1 MIRTETYTAKLSKSS
16 HQNLDDLLEKLRVLY
31 NAALEE
37 RIDAYRKTGRS
48 PNYVEQAKSLT
59 EIRRSDLGYD
69 HFRCAIQQNLLKRL
83 EKAYQ
88 HFFRRGGFPR
98 FKSHQRGIRSFEWHN
113 PAIRKHGKF
122 NVLLI
127 KGVGRIRFR
136 GELPDQIRFVRVVKT
151 ALRVKIQ
158 IIHEIADV
166 ESAPSISPIGID
178 VGIRSRITCSN
189 GYQTGKN
196 ELDRSELKRRQKIL
210 SKAKK
215 GSNNRK
221 KKRMAFAKEW
231 QRVKERERG
240 KLHEVTAELVKQ
252 SNTFYVEN
260 LKVLNMVKNHKL
272 ARSILEANWGA
283 FMELL
288 TYKAESAGGRVVK
301 VDSKDTSQKCS
312 GCGLKP
318 KEKLTLA
325 IRHYRCEH
333 CGFEADRDMNAA
345 MNILQR
351 GLGLSSKSGG
361 NSPARRE
368 NENEGPALAGST
380 A

>member
-1 MIRTETYTAKLSKSS
+1 MIRTETYTAKLTKSS

-37 RIDAYRKTGRS
+37 RIDAYRKTGQS
-48 PNYVEQAKSLT
+48 PNYVAQAKSLT
-59 EIRRSDLGYD
+59 EIRHSDLGYD
-69 HFRCAIQQNLLKRL
+69 DYRCAIQQNLLKRL
-83 EKAYQ
+83 EKAYR
-88 HFFRRGGFPR
+88 HFFTRGGFPR
-98 FKSHQRGIRSFEWHN
+98 FKSHHRGIRCFEWHN
-113 PAIRKHGKF
+113 PAIRKQGKF

-127 KGVGRIRFR
+127 KGVGRCRFK
-136 GELPDQIRFVRVVKT
+136 GELPERIRFVRVVKT
-151 ALRVKIQ
+151 ARRVKVQ
-158 IIHEIADV
+158 VIHGIEAV
-166 ESAPSISPIGID
+166 EPAPSISPIGID
-178 VGIRSRITCSN
+178 VGIRSRITCSS

-196 ELDRSELKRRQKIL
+196 ELDRTELKRRQRIL

-240 KLHEVTAELVKQ
+240 QLHEVTAELVKQ
-252 SNTFYVEN
+252 SNTFYIEN
-260 LKVLNMVKNHKL
+260 LKVLNMVKNHRL

-283 FMELL
+283 FIQMLS
-288 TYKAESAGGRVVK
+288 YKAESAGGKVVRV
-301 VDSKDTSQKCS
+301 DPQHTSQLCS
-312 GCGLKP
+312 GCGSKP

-325 IRHYRCEH
+325 IRHYRCEY
-333 CGFEADRDMNAA
+333 CGFEADRDINAA

-368 NENEGPALAGST
+368 NETEGSALAGST

>member
-48 PNYVEQAKSLT
+48 PNYVQQAKSLT
-59 EIRRSDLGYD
+59 EIRHSDLGYD
-69 HFRCAIQQNLLKRL
+69 DYRCAIQQNLLKRL

-88 HFFRRGGFPR
+88 HFFRCGGFPR
-98 FKSHQRGIRSFEWHN
+98 FKSRNRGIRSIEWHN
-113 PAIRKHGKF
+113 PTIRKHGKF

-127 KGVGRIRFR
+127 KGVGRCRFK
-136 GELPDQIRFVRVVKT
+136 GELPERIRFVRVVKT
-151 ALRVKIQ
+151 AVRVKIQ

-166 ESAPSISPIGID
+166 ELAPSINPIGID

-215 GSNNRK
+215 GSNSRK
-221 KKRMAFAKEW
+221 KKRMSYAKEW
-231 QRVKERERG
+231 QRVRERERSS
-240 KLHEVTAELVKQ
+240 LQELTAELVKQ

-260 LKVLNMVKNHKL
+260 LNVLNMVKNHSL
-272 ARSILEANWGA
+272 ARSILEANWGT

-301 VDSKDTSQKCS
+301 VDPKDTSQLCS
-312 GCGLKP
+312 GCGSKP

-325 IRHYRCEH
+325 VRRYQCEY

-368 NENEGPALAGST
+368 NETEGPALAGST

>member
-1 MIRTETYTAKLSKSS
+1 MIRTETYTAKLSNSS

-59 EIRRSDLGYD
+59 EIRQSDLGYD
-69 HFRCAIQQNLLKRL
+69 DYRCAVQQNLLKRL

-98 FKSHQRGIRSFEWHN
+98 FKSHQRGIRSCEWHN
-113 PAIRKHGKF
+113 PAIRKQGKF

-127 KGVGRIRFR
+127 KGVGRCRFR
-136 GELPDQIRFVRVVKT
+136 GELPDNIKFVRVVKT
-151 ALRVKIQ
+151 ACRVKIQ
-158 IIHEIADV
+158 IIHKLGDV
-166 ESAPSISPIGID
+166 EPAPSINPIGID
-178 VGIRSRITCSN
+178 VGIKSRITCSN
-189 GYQTGKN
+189 GYQSGKN
-196 ELDRSELKRRQKIL
+196 ELDRTELKRRQRIL
-210 SKAKK
+210 SKAVKS
-215 GSNNRK
+215 SNNRK
-221 KKRMAFAKEW
+221 KKRIAYAKEW
-231 QRVKERERG
+231 QRVRERERG

-260 LKVLNMVKNHKL
+260 LNVLNMVKNHKL
-272 ARSILEANWGA
+272 ARSILEANWGT

-301 VDSKDTSQKCS
+301 VDPQNTSQICS
-312 GCGLKP
+312 SCGLKA

-325 IRHYRCEH
+325 VRRYQCEH
-333 CGFEADRDMNAA
+333 CGFEADRDLNVAL
-345 MNILQR
+345 NILQR

-368 NENEGPALAGST
+368 NENEGSALAGST

>member
-37 RIDAYRKTGRS
+37 RIDAYRKTGQS
-48 PNYVEQAKSLT
+48 PNYVQQAKSLT
-59 EIRRSDLGYD
+59 EIRNSDLGYD
-69 HFRCAIQQNLLKRL
+69 DYRCAVQQNLLKRL

-98 FKSHQRGIRSFEWHN
+98 FKSHHRGIRSFEWHN

-127 KGVGRIRFR
+127 KGVGRLRFK

-151 ALRVKIQ
+151 ARRVKLQ
-158 IIHEIADV
+158 IIHEIADA
-166 ESAPSISPIGID
+166 EPAPSISPIGID

-189 GYQTGKN
+189 GFKTGKN
-196 ELDRSELKRRQKIL
+196 ELDRSELKRRQRIL
-210 SKAKK
+210 SKAVK
-215 GSNNRK
+215 GSNNRR
-221 KKRMAFAKEW
+221 KKRLALAKEW
-231 QRVKERERG
+231 QRVRERERG
-240 KLHEVTAELVKQ
+240 SLHELTAELAKQ

-260 LKVLNMVKNHKL
+260 LNVLNMVKNHKL

-283 FMELL
+283 FIQML
-288 TYKAESAGGRVVK
+288 TYKAESAGGTVVK
-301 VDSKDTSQKCS
+301 VDPKDTSQKCS
-312 GCGLKP
+312 SCGTKA

-325 IRHYRCEH
+325 IRQYRCEY

-368 NENEGPALAGST
+368 NATEGSALAGST

>member
-16 HQNLDDLLEKLRVLY
+16 HQNLDDLLEKLRILY

-37 RIDAYRKTGRS
+37 RIDAYRKTGQS
-48 PNYVEQAKSLT
+48 PNYVQQAKSLT
-59 EIRRSDLGYD
+59 EIRHRGLGYED
-69 HFRCAIQQNLLKRL
+69 YRCAIQQNLLKRL

-98 FKSHQRGIRSFEWHN
+98 FKSHHRGIRSFEWHN

-136 GELPDQIRFVRVVKT
+136 GELPDQVRFVRVVKT
-151 ALRVKIQ
+151 ARRVKVQ
-158 IIHEIADV
+158 VIHGIEAV
-166 ESAPSISPIGID
+166 EPAPSISPIGID

-189 GYQTGKN
+189 GYQTGRN
-196 ELDRSELKRRQKIL
+196 ELDRSELKRRQRIL

-215 GSNNRK
+215 GSNSRK
-221 KKRMAFAKEW
+221 KKRMAYAKEW
-231 QRVKERERG
+231 QRVRERERG
-240 KLHEVTAELVKQ
+240 SLHELTAELVKQ
-252 SNTFYVEN
+252 SNTFCVEN
-260 LKVLNMVKNHKL
+260 LNVLNMVKNHRL
-272 ARSILEANWGA
+272 ARSILEANWGT
-283 FMELL
+283 FLELL

-301 VDSKDTSQKCS
+301 VDPKDTSQICS

-325 IRHYRCEH
+325 IRHYRCEY
-333 CGFEADRDMNAA
+333 CGFEADRDFNAA

-368 NENEGPALAGST
+368 NETEGPALAGST

>member
-37 RIDAYRKTGRS
+37 RIDAYRKTGQS
-48 PNYVEQAKSLT
+48 PNYAAQAKSLT
-59 EIRRSDLGYD
+59 EIRHSDLGYD
-69 HFRCAIQQNLLKRL
+69 DYRCAIQQNLLKRL

-127 KGVGRIRFR
+127 KGVGRLRFK
-136 GELPDQIRFVRVVKT
+136 GEVPDQIRFVRVVKT
-151 ALRVKIQ
+151 ACRVKVQ
-158 IIHEIADV
+158 VIHAIEAV
-166 ESAPSISPIGID
+166 EPVPSINPIGID

-189 GYQTGKN
+189 GFNTGKN
-196 ELDRSELKRRQKIL
+196 ELDRTELKRRQRIL
-210 SKAKK
+210 SKAVK
-215 GSNNRK
+215 GSNNRR
-221 KKRMAFAKEW
+221 KKRLALAKEW
-231 QRVKERERG
+231 QRVRERERG
-240 KLHEVTAELVKQ
+240 SLHELTAELVKQ

-260 LKVLNMVKNHKL
+260 LNVLNMVKNHRL
-272 ARSILEANWGA
+272 ARSILEANWGT
-283 FMELL
+283 FLELL
-288 TYKAESAGGRVVK
+288 TYKAESAGGRVVN
-301 VDSKDTSQKCS
+301 VDPKDTSQLCS
-312 GCGLKP
+312 GCGSKP

-325 IRHYRCEH
+325 IRHYRCEY
-333 CGFEADRDMNAA
+333 CGYEADRDLNAA
-345 MNILQR
+345 LNILQR

-368 NENEGPALAGST
+368 NETEGPALAGST